1 MSKWAYY
8 AWKIHY
14 RHDSVMSVMTFSIVV
29 CPLWHND
36 IHESLQTWLIHV
48 CNDMSHIQQW
58 YHVWMCHATYEKVI
72 SQMNQACHIWKRN
85 VIHEWGMPRTA
96 PTTSCSSLN
105 ESCHVQMSHA
115 TSNESCLT
123 QPPPHPPHLNES
135 CYVWMSRVNHVTIHT
150 APTHPAYLNESCRIW
165 MSHVTYKWVMPHLKS
180 HVTHSPHP
188 ILPIWISHA
197 AYEWVVLHM
206 NKSCYIWMSRVNHVT
221 HESFMSHSPHP
232 ILLIWMSHVAYEWVM
247 SPTNGSCHIWRVMS
261 HTAPT
266 PSSAS
271 PAADAALLNRGGGGG
286 WGESWNLPN
295 FPRISA
301 NNFRVLPQ
309 PKIWPP
315 PQSEMEV
322 LIYAYVCAYIRI
334 WIYVCRC
341 IYICKKFNI
350 HIYAYT

>member
-150 APTHPAYLNESCRIW
+150 APTPSCLSEWVMSHMNESCHLQMGHATSEESCHTQPPPHPPHLNKSCRIW
-165 MSHVTYKWVMPHLKS
+165 MSRVTY
-180 HVTHSPHP
+180 
-188 ILPIWISHA
+188 
-197 AYEWVVLHM
+197 E
-206 NKSCYIWMSRVNHVT
+206 
-221 HESFMSHSPHP
+221 
-232 ILLIWMSHVAYEWVM
+232 
-247 SPTNGSCHIWRVMS
+247 
-261 HTAPT
+261 
-266 PSSAS
+266 
-271 PAADAALLNRGGGGG
+271 
-286 WGESWNLPN
+286 
-295 FPRISA
+295 
-301 NNFRVLPQ
+301 
-309 PKIWPP
+309 
-315 PQSEMEV
+315 
-322 LIYAYVCAYIRI
+322 
-334 WIYVCRC
+334 
-341 IYICKKFNI
+341 
-350 HIYAYT
+350 